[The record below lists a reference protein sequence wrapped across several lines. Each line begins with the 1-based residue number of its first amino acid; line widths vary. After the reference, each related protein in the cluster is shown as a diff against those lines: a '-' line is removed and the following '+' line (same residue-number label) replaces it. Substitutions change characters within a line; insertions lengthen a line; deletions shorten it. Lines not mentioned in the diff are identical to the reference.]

1 MRRAW
6 RQGIL
11 ALPGVGVS
19 VLPKFVCPVCWPAYA
34 GLLSSLGLSFLVSTR
49 YLMPL
54 TGAFL
59 VLALAALGFRANRRR
74 GYGPFHLGLVAAI
87 AILLGKFV
95 WESTPA
101 VYSAVGFL
109 ALASVWNA
117 WPPGRTQSHTVRIHV
132 PSSQVK

>member
-74 GYGPFHLGLVAAI
+74 GYGPFHLGLAAAI

-95 WESTPA
+95 WESRPA

-109 ALASVWNA
+109 ALASVWNV
-117 WPPGRTQSHTVRIHV
+117 WPPGRTQSHTGQNPCPKF
-132 PSSQVK
+132 PS